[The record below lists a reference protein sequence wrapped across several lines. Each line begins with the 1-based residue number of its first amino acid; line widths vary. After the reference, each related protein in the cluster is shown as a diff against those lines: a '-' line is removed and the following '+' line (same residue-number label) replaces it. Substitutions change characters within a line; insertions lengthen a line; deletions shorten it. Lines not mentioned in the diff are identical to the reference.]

1 MIVGTLAA
9 TARENNNG
17 RLQTG
22 RMWTSSTADSR
33 NGERSTSLIDLPCSI
48 SNMQEDFFGGR
59 MTSLKAGL
67 LKEQN
72 DKIDKIDKI
81 DVGQVEIRIQERSGP
96 LCCLQLKINWN

>member
-1 MIVGTLAA
+1 
-9 TARENNNG
+9 
-17 RLQTG
+17 
-22 RMWTSSTADSR
+22 
-33 NGERSTSLIDLPCSI
+33 
-48 SNMQEDFFGGR
+48 